1 MCNMSVELLDHM
13 GTDLTPV
20 NAARVS
26 MNKASDWEI
35 ENIVTEVDADS
46 RVYHEYPILK
56 LKDKDA
62 KLISYLASN
71 GHTSC
76 FEHQVA
82 SFRLKVPIF
91 VARQIQ
97 RHRTFCLAGDNEISF
112 SRPSDGRHYPYR
124 LDRLYKNWSDPA
136 QRARL
141 KGMRIRSVDET
152 TNTIFNNSLEDVV
165 YSGKKPVYTLLLD
178 NGAEVTASEDHRIL
192 TSEGWLTVRDLR
204 EAPVPVMAAN
214 AHLVRNIDSV
224 WPENITSTEW
234 RWIPGW
240 EGRYEVSDAGEV
252 RSHINTRGSLLKIP
266 QVKRRTK
273 NTAGYACVSLS
284 TNSLSRMYNCHAL
297 VMEAFVGPRP
307 EGQEIRH
314 LDGNRLN
321 SALSNLAYGFPYENQ
336 EDRKDHGT
344 VKYLGTAYYDILEI
358 VFRGIEDTYDIA
370 VDGPHH
376 NFFAG
381 GIVVHNSYN
390 EVSRRYVKDDLEFY
404 WPDKWRKAAA
414 NVKQGSSDEEFDL
427 PVDEHDYAPWK
438 ESLWDDMH
446 ELIWWYRY
454 LVEKGMAPEQA
465 RMLLPQSLMTTFYM
479 TGSLRNWAHFLK
491 LRLDSHAQQEVR
503 EVAQRIND
511 VLVELWPVSMKE
523 LMK

>member
-1 MCNMSVELLDHM
+1 MCNMSVELIDHM

-97 RHRTFCLAGDNEISF
+97 RHRTFA
-112 SRPSDGRHYPYR
+112 
-124 LDRLYKNWSDPA
+124 
-136 QRARL
+136 
-141 KGMRIRSVDET
+141 
-152 TNTIFNNSLEDVV
+152 
-165 YSGKKPVYTLLLD
+165 
-178 NGAEVTASEDHRIL
+178 
-192 TSEGWLTVRDLR
+192 
-204 EAPVPVMAAN
+204 
-214 AHLVRNIDSV
+214 
-224 WPENITSTEW
+224 
-234 RWIPGW
+234 
-240 EGRYEVSDAGEV
+240 
-252 RSHINTRGSLLKIP
+252 
-266 QVKRRTK
+266 
-273 NTAGYACVSLS
+273 
-284 TNSLSRMYNCHAL
+284 
-297 VMEAFVGPRP
+297 
-307 EGQEIRH
+307 
-314 LDGNRLN
+314 
-321 SALSNLAYGFPYENQ
+321 
-336 EDRKDHGT
+336 
-344 VKYLGTAYYDILEI
+344 
-358 VFRGIEDTYDIA
+358 
-370 VDGPHH
+370 
-376 NFFAG
+376 
-381 GIVVHNSYN
+381 YN

-414 NVKQGSSDEEFDL
+414 NVKQGSSDE
-427 PVDEHDYAPWK
+427 AA
-438 ESLWDDMH
+438 DDQRQINYHAQNACHGALLAYKDM
-446 ELIWWYRY
+446 LAQD
-454 LVEKGMAPEQA
+454 VAPELA
-465 RMLLPQSLMTTFYM
+465 RMILPQNLMTTFYM

-503 EVAQRIND
+503 EVAQMISG
-511 VLVELWPVSMKE
+511 VLVELWPISMKE

>member
-1 MCNMSVELLDHM
+1 MCNMSVELIDHM

-97 RHRTFCLAGDNEISF
+97 RHR
-112 SRPSDGRHYPYR
+112 
-124 LDRLYKNWSDPA
+124 
-136 QRARL
+136 
-141 KGMRIRSVDET
+141 
-152 TNTIFNNSLEDVV
+152 
-165 YSGKKPVYTLLLD
+165 
-178 NGAEVTASEDHRIL
+178 
-192 TSEGWLTVRDLR
+192 
-204 EAPVPVMAAN
+204 
-214 AHLVRNIDSV
+214 
-224 WPENITSTEW
+224 
-234 RWIPGW
+234 
-240 EGRYEVSDAGEV
+240 
-252 RSHINTRGSLLKIP
+252 
-266 QVKRRTK
+266 
-273 NTAGYACVSLS
+273 
-284 TNSLSRMYNCHAL
+284 
-297 VMEAFVGPRP
+297 
-307 EGQEIRH
+307 
-314 LDGNRLN
+314 
-321 SALSNLAYGFPYENQ
+321 
-336 EDRKDHGT
+336 
-344 VKYLGTAYYDILEI
+344 
-358 VFRGIEDTYDIA
+358 
-370 VDGPHH
+370 
-376 NFFAG
+376 NFA
-381 GIVVHNSYN
+381 YN

-414 NVKQGSSDEEFDL
+414 NIKQGSSDE
-427 PVDEHDYAPWK
+427 AA
-438 ESLWDDMH
+438 DDQRQINYHAQNACHGALLTYKDM
-446 ELIWWYRY
+446 LAQD
-454 LVEKGMAPEQA
+454 VAPELA
-465 RMLLPQSLMTTFYM
+465 RMILPQNLMTTFYM

-503 EVAQRIND
+503 EVAQMISD
-511 VLVELWPVSMKE
+511 VLVELWPISMKE

>member
-1 MCNMSVELLDHM
+1 MCNMSVELIDHM

-97 RHRTFCLAGDNEISF
+97 RHR
-112 SRPSDGRHYPYR
+112 
-124 LDRLYKNWSDPA
+124 
-136 QRARL
+136 
-141 KGMRIRSVDET
+141 
-152 TNTIFNNSLEDVV
+152 
-165 YSGKKPVYTLLLD
+165 
-178 NGAEVTASEDHRIL
+178 
-192 TSEGWLTVRDLR
+192 
-204 EAPVPVMAAN
+204 
-214 AHLVRNIDSV
+214 
-224 WPENITSTEW
+224 
-234 RWIPGW
+234 
-240 EGRYEVSDAGEV
+240 
-252 RSHINTRGSLLKIP
+252 
-266 QVKRRTK
+266 
-273 NTAGYACVSLS
+273 
-284 TNSLSRMYNCHAL
+284 
-297 VMEAFVGPRP
+297 
-307 EGQEIRH
+307 
-314 LDGNRLN
+314 
-321 SALSNLAYGFPYENQ
+321 
-336 EDRKDHGT
+336 
-344 VKYLGTAYYDILEI
+344 
-358 VFRGIEDTYDIA
+358 
-370 VDGPHH
+370 
-376 NFFAG
+376 NFA
-381 GIVVHNSYN
+381 YN

-414 NVKQGSSDEEFDL
+414 NIKQGSSDE
-427 PVDEHDYAPWK
+427 AA
-438 ESLWDDMH
+438 DDQRQINYHAQNACHGALLAYKDM
-446 ELIWWYRY
+446 LAQD
-454 LVEKGMAPEQA
+454 VAPELA
-465 RMLLPQSLMTTFYM
+465 RMILPQNLMTTFYM

-503 EVAQRIND
+503 EVAQMIND
-511 VLVELWPVSMKE
+511 VLVELWPISMKE

>member
-1 MCNMSVELLDHM
+1 MCNMSVELIDFM

-91 VARQIQ
+91 VARQVQ

-414 NVKQGSSDEEFDL
+414 NVKQGSSDE
-427 PVDEHDYAPWK
+427 AA
-438 ESLWDDMH
+438 DDQRQINYHAQNACHGALLAYKDM
-446 ELIWWYRY
+446 LAQD
-454 LVEKGMAPEQA
+454 VAPELA
-465 RMLLPQSLMTTFYM
+465 RMILPQNLMTTFYM

-503 EVAQRIND
+503 EVAQMIND
-511 VLVELWPVSMKE
+511 VLVELWPISMKE

>member
-1 MCNMSVELLDHM
+1 MCNMSVELIDFM

-97 RHRTFCLAGDNEISF
+97 RHRTFA
-112 SRPSDGRHYPYR
+112 
-124 LDRLYKNWSDPA
+124 
-136 QRARL
+136 
-141 KGMRIRSVDET
+141 
-152 TNTIFNNSLEDVV
+152 
-165 YSGKKPVYTLLLD
+165 
-178 NGAEVTASEDHRIL
+178 
-192 TSEGWLTVRDLR
+192 
-204 EAPVPVMAAN
+204 
-214 AHLVRNIDSV
+214 
-224 WPENITSTEW
+224 
-234 RWIPGW
+234 
-240 EGRYEVSDAGEV
+240 
-252 RSHINTRGSLLKIP
+252 
-266 QVKRRTK
+266 
-273 NTAGYACVSLS
+273 
-284 TNSLSRMYNCHAL
+284 
-297 VMEAFVGPRP
+297 
-307 EGQEIRH
+307 
-314 LDGNRLN
+314 
-321 SALSNLAYGFPYENQ
+321 
-336 EDRKDHGT
+336 
-344 VKYLGTAYYDILEI
+344 
-358 VFRGIEDTYDIA
+358 
-370 VDGPHH
+370 
-376 NFFAG
+376 
-381 GIVVHNSYN
+381 YN

-414 NVKQGSSDEEFDL
+414 NVKQGSSDE
-427 PVDEHDYAPWK
+427 AA
-438 ESLWDDMH
+438 DDQRQINYHAQNACHGALLAYKDM
-446 ELIWWYRY
+446 LAQD
-454 LVEKGMAPEQA
+454 VAPELA
-465 RMLLPQSLMTTFYM
+465 RMILPQNLMTAFYM

-503 EVAQRIND
+503 EVAQMIND
-511 VLVELWPVSMKE
+511 VLVELWPISMKE

>member
-1 MCNMSVELLDHM
+1 MCNMSVELIDHM

-97 RHRTFCLAGDNEISF
+97 RHR
-112 SRPSDGRHYPYR
+112 
-124 LDRLYKNWSDPA
+124 
-136 QRARL
+136 
-141 KGMRIRSVDET
+141 
-152 TNTIFNNSLEDVV
+152 
-165 YSGKKPVYTLLLD
+165 
-178 NGAEVTASEDHRIL
+178 
-192 TSEGWLTVRDLR
+192 
-204 EAPVPVMAAN
+204 
-214 AHLVRNIDSV
+214 
-224 WPENITSTEW
+224 
-234 RWIPGW
+234 
-240 EGRYEVSDAGEV
+240 
-252 RSHINTRGSLLKIP
+252 
-266 QVKRRTK
+266 
-273 NTAGYACVSLS
+273 
-284 TNSLSRMYNCHAL
+284 
-297 VMEAFVGPRP
+297 AF
-307 EGQEIRH
+307 
-314 LDGNRLN
+314 
-321 SALSNLAYGFPYENQ
+321 A
-336 EDRKDHGT
+336 
-344 VKYLGTAYYDILEI
+344 
-358 VFRGIEDTYDIA
+358 
-370 VDGPHH
+370 
-376 NFFAG
+376 
-381 GIVVHNSYN
+381 YN

-414 NVKQGSSDEEFDL
+414 NVKQGSSDE
-427 PVDEHDYAPWK
+427 AA
-438 ESLWDDMH
+438 DDQRQINYH
-446 ELIWWYRY
+446 AQNACHGALLAY
-454 LVEKGMAPEQA
+454 KD
-465 RMLLPQSLMTTFYM
+465 MLAVQVSCRERDGTGTRRVCFCRRSLMTTFYM

-503 EVAQRIND
+503 EVAQMIND
-511 VLVELWPVSMKE
+511 VLVELWPISMKE

>member
-1 MCNMSVELLDHM
+1 MCNMSVELIDFM

-97 RHRTFCLAGDNEISF
+97 RHRTFA
-112 SRPSDGRHYPYR
+112 
-124 LDRLYKNWSDPA
+124 
-136 QRARL
+136 
-141 KGMRIRSVDET
+141 
-152 TNTIFNNSLEDVV
+152 
-165 YSGKKPVYTLLLD
+165 
-178 NGAEVTASEDHRIL
+178 
-192 TSEGWLTVRDLR
+192 
-204 EAPVPVMAAN
+204 
-214 AHLVRNIDSV
+214 
-224 WPENITSTEW
+224 
-234 RWIPGW
+234 
-240 EGRYEVSDAGEV
+240 
-252 RSHINTRGSLLKIP
+252 
-266 QVKRRTK
+266 
-273 NTAGYACVSLS
+273 
-284 TNSLSRMYNCHAL
+284 
-297 VMEAFVGPRP
+297 
-307 EGQEIRH
+307 
-314 LDGNRLN
+314 
-321 SALSNLAYGFPYENQ
+321 
-336 EDRKDHGT
+336 
-344 VKYLGTAYYDILEI
+344 
-358 VFRGIEDTYDIA
+358 
-370 VDGPHH
+370 
-376 NFFAG
+376 
-381 GIVVHNSYN
+381 YN

-414 NVKQGSSDEEFDL
+414 NVKQGSSDE
-427 PVDEHDYAPWK
+427 AA
-438 ESLWDDMH
+438 DDQRQINYHAQNACHGALLAYKDM
-446 ELIWWYRY
+446 LAQD
-454 LVEKGMAPEQA
+454 VAPELA
-465 RMLLPQSLMTTFYM
+465 RMILPQNLMTTFYM

-503 EVAQRIND
+503 EVAQMIND
-511 VLVELWPVSMKE
+511 VLVELWPISMKE

>member
-97 RHRTFCLAGDNEISF
+97 RHRTFA
-112 SRPSDGRHYPYR
+112 
-124 LDRLYKNWSDPA
+124 
-136 QRARL
+136 
-141 KGMRIRSVDET
+141 
-152 TNTIFNNSLEDVV
+152 
-165 YSGKKPVYTLLLD
+165 
-178 NGAEVTASEDHRIL
+178 
-192 TSEGWLTVRDLR
+192 
-204 EAPVPVMAAN
+204 
-214 AHLVRNIDSV
+214 
-224 WPENITSTEW
+224 
-234 RWIPGW
+234 
-240 EGRYEVSDAGEV
+240 
-252 RSHINTRGSLLKIP
+252 
-266 QVKRRTK
+266 
-273 NTAGYACVSLS
+273 
-284 TNSLSRMYNCHAL
+284 
-297 VMEAFVGPRP
+297 
-307 EGQEIRH
+307 
-314 LDGNRLN
+314 
-321 SALSNLAYGFPYENQ
+321 
-336 EDRKDHGT
+336 
-344 VKYLGTAYYDILEI
+344 
-358 VFRGIEDTYDIA
+358 
-370 VDGPHH
+370 
-376 NFFAG
+376 
-381 GIVVHNSYN
+381 YN

-414 NVKQGSSDEEFDL
+414 NVKQGSSDE
-427 PVDEHDYAPWK
+427 AA
-438 ESLWDDMH
+438 DDQRQINYHAQNACHGALLAYKDM
-446 ELIWWYRY
+446 LAQD
-454 LVEKGMAPEQA
+454 VAPELA
-465 RMLLPQSLMTTFYM
+465 RMILPQNLMTTFCM

-503 EVAQRIND
+503 EVAQMIND
-511 VLVELWPVSMKE
+511 VLVELWPISMKE

>member
-97 RHRTFCLAGDNEISF
+97 RHRTFA
-112 SRPSDGRHYPYR
+112 
-124 LDRLYKNWSDPA
+124 
-136 QRARL
+136 
-141 KGMRIRSVDET
+141 
-152 TNTIFNNSLEDVV
+152 
-165 YSGKKPVYTLLLD
+165 YS
-178 NGAEVTASEDHRIL
+178 
-192 TSEGWLTVRDLR
+192 
-204 EAPVPVMAAN
+204 
-214 AHLVRNIDSV
+214 
-224 WPENITSTEW
+224 
-234 RWIPGW
+234 
-240 EGRYEVSDAGEV
+240 
-252 RSHINTRGSLLKIP
+252 
-266 QVKRRTK
+266 
-273 NTAGYACVSLS
+273 
-284 TNSLSRMYNCHAL
+284 
-297 VMEAFVGPRP
+297 
-307 EGQEIRH
+307 
-314 LDGNRLN
+314 
-321 SALSNLAYGFPYENQ
+321 
-336 EDRKDHGT
+336 
-344 VKYLGTAYYDILEI
+344 
-358 VFRGIEDTYDIA
+358 
-370 VDGPHH
+370 
-376 NFFAG
+376 
-381 GIVVHNSYN
+381 

-503 EVAQRIND
+503 EVAQMIND

>member
-97 RHRTFCLAGDNEISF
+97 RHRTFA
-112 SRPSDGRHYPYR
+112 
-124 LDRLYKNWSDPA
+124 
-136 QRARL
+136 
-141 KGMRIRSVDET
+141 
-152 TNTIFNNSLEDVV
+152 
-165 YSGKKPVYTLLLD
+165 
-178 NGAEVTASEDHRIL
+178 
-192 TSEGWLTVRDLR
+192 
-204 EAPVPVMAAN
+204 
-214 AHLVRNIDSV
+214 
-224 WPENITSTEW
+224 
-234 RWIPGW
+234 
-240 EGRYEVSDAGEV
+240 
-252 RSHINTRGSLLKIP
+252 
-266 QVKRRTK
+266 
-273 NTAGYACVSLS
+273 
-284 TNSLSRMYNCHAL
+284 
-297 VMEAFVGPRP
+297 
-307 EGQEIRH
+307 
-314 LDGNRLN
+314 
-321 SALSNLAYGFPYENQ
+321 
-336 EDRKDHGT
+336 
-344 VKYLGTAYYDILEI
+344 
-358 VFRGIEDTYDIA
+358 
-370 VDGPHH
+370 
-376 NFFAG
+376 
-381 GIVVHNSYN
+381 YN

-414 NVKQGSSDEEFDL
+414 NVKQGSSDE
-427 PVDEHDYAPWK
+427 AA
-438 ESLWDDMH
+438 DDQRQINYHAQNACHGALLAYKDM
-446 ELIWWYRY
+446 LAQD
-454 LVEKGMAPEQA
+454 VAPELA
-465 RMLLPQSLMTTFYM
+465 RMILPQNLMTTFYM
-479 TGSLRNWAHFLK
+479 TGILRNWAHFLK

-503 EVAQRIND
+503 EVAQMIND
-511 VLVELWPVSMKE
+511 VLVELWPISMKE

>member
-1 MCNMSVELLDHM
+1 MCNMSVELIDHM

-97 RHRTFCLAGDNEISF
+97 RHRAF
-112 SRPSDGRHYPYR
+112 
-124 LDRLYKNWSDPA
+124 
-136 QRARL
+136 
-141 KGMRIRSVDET
+141 
-152 TNTIFNNSLEDVV
+152 
-165 YSGKKPVYTLLLD
+165 
-178 NGAEVTASEDHRIL
+178 
-192 TSEGWLTVRDLR
+192 
-204 EAPVPVMAAN
+204 
-214 AHLVRNIDSV
+214 AH
-224 WPENITSTEW
+224 
-234 RWIPGW
+234 
-240 EGRYEVSDAGEV
+240 
-252 RSHINTRGSLLKIP
+252 
-266 QVKRRTK
+266 
-273 NTAGYACVSLS
+273 
-284 TNSLSRMYNCHAL
+284 
-297 VMEAFVGPRP
+297 
-307 EGQEIRH
+307 
-314 LDGNRLN
+314 
-321 SALSNLAYGFPYENQ
+321 
-336 EDRKDHGT
+336 
-344 VKYLGTAYYDILEI
+344 
-358 VFRGIEDTYDIA
+358 
-370 VDGPHH
+370 
-376 NFFAG
+376 
-381 GIVVHNSYN
+381 N

-414 NVKQGSSDEEFDL
+414 NVKQGSSDE
-427 PVDEHDYAPWK
+427 AA
-438 ESLWDDMH
+438 DDQRQINYHAQNACHGALLAYKDM
-446 ELIWWYRY
+446 LAQD
-454 LVEKGMAPEQA
+454 VAPELA
-465 RMLLPQSLMTTFYM
+465 RMILPQNLMTTFYM

-503 EVAQRIND
+503 EVAQMIND
-511 VLVELWPVSMKE
+511 VLVELWPISMKE